1 MRLGVRGMTSDSDD
15 LEEQLRQNFA
25 LRRRLGAELAKAEDS
40 DEPQSLE
47 RPGRSALG
55 VGDRGHQRDARAR
68 RYAEVAEPAP
78 VKDDLEAL
86 RDQLKSRD
94 LARESAAAAQQS
106 TPHQGGVTLPGALKA
121 PDAALDSGD
130 DFAELRR
137 TLKQRG
143 ERGDQVAD
151 TEETHSKSP
160 PGTAYWIGQ
169 GFFWSCFTL
178 GLIWMA
184 GYSFVVIN
192 SPMASDQLLTPGV
205 FAVIIVPALLLS
217 GIGRDLRYLLSGT

>member
-1 MRLGVRGMTSDSDD
+1 MTSDSDD
-15 LEEQLRQNFA
+15 LEEQLRQNLA

-40 DEPQSLE
+40 DEPQME
-47 RPGRSALG
+47 RPVRSALG
-55 VGDRGHQRDARAR
+55 VGDRGHQRDERAR
-68 RYAEVAEPAP
+68 RYAEVTEPAP

-169 GFFWSCFTL
+169 GFYWSCFTL

-184 GYSFVVIN
+184 GYSVFLIN
-192 SPMASDQLLTPGV
+192 SPTVSEQLLTPA
-205 FAVIIVPALLLS
+205 AVAAIIVPALLLA
-217 GIGRDLRYLLSGT
+217 GIGRDLRYLLAGY

>member
-1 MRLGVRGMTSDSDD
+1 M
-15 LEEQLRQNFA
+15 
-25 LRRRLGAELAKAEDS
+25 
-40 DEPQSLE
+40 
-47 RPGRSALG
+47 RSALG
-55 VGDRGHQRDARAR
+55 VGDRGHQRDERPR

-94 LARESAAAAQQS
+94 LARESAAAAQES

-121 PDAALDSGD
+121 PDAALESGD

-151 TEETHSKSP
+151 AEETHSKSP
-160 PGTAYWIGQ
+160 PGIAYWIGQ
-169 GFFWSCFTL
+169 GFYWSCLAL

-184 GYSFVVIN
+184 GYSVFLIN
-192 SPMASDQLLTPGV
+192 SPTVSDQLLTPGV
-205 FAVIIVPALLLS
+205 FAAIVVPALLLS
-217 GIGRDLRYLLSGT
+217 GIGRDLRYVLSGT